1 MGLLKGGCLSH
12 PVYLG
17 IDVGTQSIRVLAADA
32 AGRVLA
38 LASEPL
44 ISHRDGVRHEQQPED
59 WWNATCLCCRKATE
73 SLGLDSRNIAGIAV
87 DATSGT
93 LLIADRE
100 LRPLTNALMYDDAR
114 AHVEAEAVNLAGE
127 VLWSRLGYQMQ
138 TTWALPKL
146 QWLAKHIH
154 LPDDARLLHQNDFI
168 NARLAGRYLASDTS
182 HSLKTG
188 YDFFELRWPADIFS
202 DLDLDLSLFP
212 EITSPGSLIGQVCF
226 DAAHQTGVPM
236 GTPIYAGMTDSCAAQ
251 IAAGAVTPGSWNS
264 VLGTT
269 LALKGVTTELLR
281 DPQRVVY
288 SHRSSD
294 GYWLPGGA
302 SSTGAGILRREF
314 PSADLHALNRAAEV
328 AEPTSIVVY
337 PLAGRGERFPFVS
350 PDAIGFTLGSPD
362 STQEHYSAILHGI
375 AYLERLAL
383 DYLRHLGAPMEG
395 PFFFTGGA
403 AQSHEWNQI
412 RSNVLGR
419 EISVPATVEPALGM
433 AILVASHHFALHEAC
448 NRMIKIHETISP
460 NRNFAN
466 YSEQYDRFVHELN
479 RRGWL
484 PDAMVPENVPRVV
497 A

>member
-1 MGLLKGGCLSH
+1 MSH
-12 PVYLG
+12 PIYLG

-59 WWNATCLCCRKATE
+59 WWKATCLCCRKATE
-73 SLGLDSRNIAGIAV
+73 SLGIYSGNIAGIAV

-93 LLIADRE
+93 FLIADRE

-114 AHVEAEAVNLAGE
+114 AHIEAEEVSQAGE

-146 QWLAKHIH
+146 RWLAKHIPLSAH
-154 LPDDARLLHQNDFI
+154 ARLLHQNDFI

-182 HSLKTG
+182 HSLKSG
-188 YDFFELRWPADIFS
+188 YDFLEMRWPADIFS
-202 DLDLDLSLFP
+202 ALGLDLSLFP
-212 EITSPGSLIGQVCF
+212 EITSPGSLIGQLCF
-226 DAAHQTGVPM
+226 DAAQQTGLPM

-269 LALKGVTTELLR
+269 LVLKGVTTESLR

-314 PSADLHALNRAAEV
+314 PSADLDALNHAAEV
-328 AEPTSIVVY
+328 AGPTSIVLY

-350 PDAIGFTLGSPD
+350 PDAIGFTLGVPT
-362 STQEHYSAILHGI
+362 STEEHYSAILHGI

-383 DYLRHLGAPMEG
+383 DYLRHLGASMEG

-403 AQSHEWNQI
+403 AQSREWNQI

-433 AILVASHHFALHEAC
+433 AILVASHHIPLQEAC
-448 NRMIKIHETISP
+448 NRMVKIHETISP

-466 YSEQYDRFVHELN
+466 YSEQYGRFVSELN

-484 PDAMVPENVPRVV
+484 PDEMVPVKVPRGI